1 MTQVAADGTVFSFG
15 NSFYTGAIPAES
27 PLEKRDQIDAVAA
40 LQGVTSNLALPIS
53 VGDAVAVPEEATEHY
68 VIEGST
74 GTLSEPKAKLV
85 YFQNADS
92 TLTLTWR
99 VETDIN
105 DNWLLSYVDAVTG
118 SDILGVV
125 DYVSDA
131 SYTV

>member
-1 MTQVAADGTVFSFG
+1 
-15 NSFYTGAIPAES
+15 
-27 PLEKRDQIDAVAA
+27 
-40 LQGVTSNLALPIS
+40 
-53 VGDAVAVPEEATEHY
+53 
-68 VIEGST
+68 
-74 GTLSEPKAKLV
+74 V

-118 SDILGVV
+118 SEILGVV